1 MSLISTIFMPMNLVK
16 QLYNLVLL
24 LLMLLGAANLANAQ
38 VSNGQGIKPLE
49 GVVPSRSVDAPL
61 NGTLSI
67 QDQKELYDGCVPS
80 CSTEAGLDQSR
91 PFISEAYCSCFCSR
105 IAVKITS
112 LQINAADK
120 NGMSDPV
127 VAELISKVAKICLE
141 AVK

>member
-1 MSLISTIFMPMNLVK
+1 MISTIFMPMNLVK

-49 GVVPSRSVDAPL
+49 GVVPSRSDDPPL
-61 NGTLSI
+61 NGTLSM

-80 CSTEAGLDQSR
+80 CSTESGLDQSR

-112 LQINAADK
+112 SQINVANQ
-120 NGMSDPV
+120 NGISDPV
-127 VAELISKVAKICLE
+127 ITELISKVAKICIE

>member
-1 MSLISTIFMPMNLVK
+1 MISTIFMPMNLVK
-16 QLYNLVLL
+16 QLYSLFLL

-49 GVVPSRSVDAPL
+49 GVVPSRSADPPL
-61 NGTLSI
+61 NGTLSM

-80 CSTEAGLDQSR
+80 CSTESGLDQSR

-112 LQINAADK
+112 SQINVANQ
-120 NGMSDPV
+120 NGISDPV
-127 VAELISKVAKICLE
+127 ITELISKVAKICIE

>member
-1 MSLISTIFMPMNLVK
+1 MISTIFMPMNLVK
-16 QLYNLVLL
+16 QLYSLFLL

-49 GVVPSRSVDAPL
+49 GVVPSRSDDPPL
-61 NGTLSI
+61 NGTLSM

-80 CSTEAGLDQSR
+80 CSTESGLDQSR

-112 LQINAADK
+112 SQINVANQ
-120 NGMSDPV
+120 NGISDPV
-127 VAELISKVAKICLE
+127 ITELISKVAKICIE